1 MNNII
6 TIGGATIDIFMK
18 SRNFR
23 VAHNCDNIKEGPLLC
38 LGYDKKVLVE
48 DVHFTC
54 GGGGA
59 NTAVSFSRLGLKT
72 SFLGQV
78 GQDEMGER
86 IKNRLKQDKVGLD
99 LVLETDKYKSGFS
112 VALHSYARSRTL
124 LLYRGANN
132 FLSKEDI
139 DWGKLKQTKWIY
151 LSHISGASQ
160 SLVIELAKFMK
171 KNKKINLGWNPGSTQ
186 IKEGL
191 KALTPLLKKTNILF
205 LNKEE
210 ASELAGIKIK
220 KGESFDKL
228 FKKLLSAGPEIV
240 VITDGRNGAKAF
252 DGKEVV
258 VASIH
263 EAGDVLDTTGAG
275 DAFASGFTAG
285 FIYTNDIKKALTW
298 GVRQSGAVVTEYGAQ
313 NGLLD
318 KKGIEG

>member
-1 MNNII
+1 MYDVISM
-6 TIGGATIDIFMK
+6 GGATIDIFMK
-18 SRNFR
+18 SKNFR
-23 VAHNCDNIKEGPLLC
+23 VAHNCEDITEGPLLC

-78 GQDEMGER
+78 GKDEMGER
-86 IKNRLKQDKVGLD
+86 IKNRLGQDKVDLD
-99 LVLETDKYKSGFS
+99 LLLETDKHKSGFS

-124 LLYRGANN
+124 LLYRGAND
-132 FLSKEDI
+132 FISKNSIKWD
-139 DWGKLKQTKWIY
+139 KLKQSKWVY
-151 LSHISGASQ
+151 LSHLSGRSQ
-160 SLVIELAKFMK
+160 ELVTELAKFLR

-186 IKEGL
+186 IDQGL
-191 KALTPLLKKTNILF
+191 KELSPLLKETNILF

-210 ASELAGIKIK
+210 AAELAGIKIK
-220 KGESFDKL
+220 KGEKFDKL
-228 FKKLLSAGPEIV
+228 FKKLSSAGPEIV
-240 VITDGRNGAKAF
+240 VITDGRNGAKAYLK
-252 DGKEVV
+252 GETR
-258 VASIH
+258 
-263 EAGDVLDTTGAG
+263 EAGIFEAGEVLDTTGAG

-318 KKGIEG
+318 KKGMEG